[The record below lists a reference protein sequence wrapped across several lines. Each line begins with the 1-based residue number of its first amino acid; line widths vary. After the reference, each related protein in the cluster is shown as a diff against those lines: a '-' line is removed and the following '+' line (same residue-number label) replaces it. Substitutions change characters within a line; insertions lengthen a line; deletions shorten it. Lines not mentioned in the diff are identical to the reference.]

1 MKRVLVVLSGVA
13 VLSVLL
19 LAVCAAAEEKA
30 KAEAEAQP
38 AVCSCAYCGVARA
51 TEGAAGHEEALTP
64 MLKAHGMSPAMG
76 MRCGMMMRMHV
87 DPEDPAAL
95 LALSGAL
102 ELTDD
107 QVKQLEAIAK
117 KARAEATAV
126 LTAGQKAK
134 LEPLAGTS
142 MTMMEMHGQ
151 VGAMARPETG
161 ERPATAVPGGP
172 ATTLFKP
179 GERPEGV
186 GETK

>member
-19 LAVCAAAEEKA
+19 LAACAVAEEKA

-38 AVCSCAYCGVARA
+38 AACSCAYCRVARA
-51 TEGAAGHEEALTP
+51 TEAVGAREEALTP
-64 MLKAHGMSPAMG
+64 MLKAHGMSPAIG

-87 DPEDPAAL
+87 NPEDPAAL

-107 QVKQLEAIAK
+107 QAKQLEAIAE
-117 KARAEATAV
+117 KARTQAAAV

-134 LEPLAGTS
+134 LESLAGTPD
-142 MTMMEMHGQ
+142 TMMGMHGR
-151 VGAMARPETG
+151 VGPMARPEMG
-161 ERPATAVPGGP
+161 EGP
-172 ATTLFKP
+172 AAAAPGEPRAILAKP